1 MPDSDDL
8 KRMIKLVE
16 SCISTD
22 EIKIIASIL
31 IKIQMEYNYLA
42 RLATDDHYDPHMWT
56 HKDVLDYLTKGD
68 VING

>member
-8 KRMIKLVE
+8 KKMIKLVE

-31 IKIQMEYNYLA
+31 IKLQTEYNELA
-42 RLATDDHYDPHMWT
+42 RLATDDYYEPHRWT
-56 HKDVLDYLTKGD
+56 HKDVLDFLTKGD
-68 VING
+68 SGNG